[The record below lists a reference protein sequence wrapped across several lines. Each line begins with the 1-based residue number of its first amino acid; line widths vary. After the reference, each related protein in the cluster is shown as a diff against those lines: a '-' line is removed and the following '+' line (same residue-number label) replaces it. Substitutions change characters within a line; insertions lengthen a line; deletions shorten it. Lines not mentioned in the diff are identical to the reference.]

1 MLNVSF
7 ADMRPETAV
16 SVSNRGVGRKG
27 IRGEVGGR

>member
-16 SVSNRGVGRKG
+16 SVSNREVGRRG
-27 IRGEVGGR
+27 VEGEVGGR